1 MSSGNKLTKS
11 FVGSYCL
18 VKLIN
23 TGQSCQLWQA
33 QNPKTGQFV
42 ALKRLLPERRRVA
55 EEIELLKNEYA
66 VGIKLKSKL
75 CITPIEFATDSRG
88 DPFLAL
94 EWFTGVSLKKQL
106 ESGFKHLGWR
116 LPDVIPQ
123 MIQALAD
130 VHKKGYVHRDVKP
143 SNFMLNADNEVR
155 LIDFA
160 IALNVGFFASMFRG
174 KQKIQGTRSYMSPE
188 QIRALPSLDTRADMY
203 SLGCTFFELL
213 SGRPPYVGGR
223 DEVLQLH
230 LTGPVP
236 NVIEQNGNVSKPF
249 NDVIRKMMSKVPD
262 KRFKSMPELLEALN
276 KIKLFIHTPLKPLE
290 ST

>member
-75 CITPIEFATDSRG
+75 CLTPIEFATDSRG

-94 EWFTGVSLKKQL
+94 EWFTGVSLKTQL
-106 ESGFKHLGWR
+106 ESGMKHLGWR

-123 MIQALAD
+123 MVQALAD

-160 IALNVGFFASMFRG
+160 IALKVGFFASMFRG
-174 KQKIQGTRSYMSPE
+174 KLKIQGTRSYMSPE
-188 QIRALPSLDTRADMY
+188 QIRALPSLDARADMY

-236 NVIEQNGNVSKPF
+236 SVIEQNGNVSKPF
-249 NDVIRKMMSKVPD
+249 NDVIRKMMSKNPD
-262 KRFKSMPELLEALN
+262 NRFKSMSELLETLN
-276 KIKLFIHTPLKPLE
+276 KIKFFIHTPLKPLE
-290 ST
+290 N

>member
-1 MSSGNKLTKS
+1 MGSENKLTKS

-33 QNPKTGQFV
+33 QNPRTGQFV

-55 EEIELLKNEYA
+55 EEIELLKQEFA
-66 VGIKLKSKL
+66 VGSKL
-75 CITPIEFATDSRG
+75 NSRYCIAPIEFSTDSRG

-94 EWFTGVSLKKQL
+94 EWFTGVSLKTQL
-106 ESGFKHLGWR
+106 ESGLKHLSWR

-123 MIQALAD
+123 MVLALSD
-130 VHKKGYVHRDVKP
+130 MHKKGYVHRDVKP
-143 SNFMLNADNEVR
+143 SNFMLNANNEVR

-160 IALNVGFFASMFRG
+160 IALKVGFLASMFRS
-174 KQKIQGTRSYMSPE
+174 KPKIQGTRSYMSPE

-223 DEVLQLH
+223 DEVLQMH

-236 NVIEQNGNVSKPF
+236 HVIEQNGNVSKPF
-249 NDVIRKMMSKVPD
+249 NDVIRKMMSKNPAN
-262 KRFKSMPELLEALN
+262 RFKSMSELLETLN
-276 KIKLFIHTPLKPLE
+276 KIKFFIHTPLQPIE
-290 ST
+290 

>member
-33 QNPKTGQFV
+33 QNPQTRQFV

-66 VGIKLKSKL
+66 VGIKLKSEL
-75 CITPIEFATDSRG
+75 CITPIEFGTDSRG

-106 ESGFKHLGWR
+106 EGGFKHLGWR

-123 MIQALAD
+123 MVQALAD

-143 SNFMLNADNEVR
+143 SNFMLNANNEVR

-160 IALNVGFFASMFRG
+160 IAMKLGFFASMFRG

-188 QIRALPSLDTRADMY
+188 QIRALPTLDFRADIY

-230 LTGPVP
+230 LTGLVP

-249 NDVIRKMMSKVPD
+249 NDIIRKMMSKTPD
-262 KRFKSMPELLEALN
+262 NRFKSMSELLEALN
-276 KIKLFIHTPLKPLE
+276 KIKFFIHTPLKPLE
-290 ST
+290 

>member
-1 MSSGNKLTKS
+1 MSSENKLTKS

-33 QNPKTGQFV
+33 QNPRTGQFV

-66 VGIKLKSKL
+66 VGIKLKSRL
-75 CITPIEFATDSRG
+75 CLTPIEFATDSRG

-94 EWFTGVSLKKQL
+94 EWFTGVSLKTQL
-106 ESGFKHLGWR
+106 ESGLKHLGWR

-123 MIQALAD
+123 MVQALAD

-143 SNFMLNADNEVR
+143 SNFMLNANNDVR

-160 IALNVGFFASMFRG
+160 IALKVGFFASMFRG

-188 QIRALPSLDTRADMY
+188 QIRALPTLDTRADMY

-223 DEVLQLH
+223 DEVLQMH

-236 NVIEQNGNVSKPF
+236 HVIEQNGNVSKPF
-249 NDVIRKMMSKVPD
+249 NDVIRKMMSKNPAN
-262 KRFKSMPELLEALN
+262 RFKSMSELLETLN
-276 KIKLFIHTPLKPLE
+276 KIKFFIHTPLQPLE
-290 ST
+290 

>member
-33 QNPKTGQFV
+33 QNPHTGQLV

-55 EEIELLKNEYA
+55 EEIELLKNEFA
-66 VGIKLKSKL
+66 VASKLKSKY
-75 CITPIEFATDSRG
+75 CISPVEFATDSRG

-106 ESGFKHLGWR
+106 EGGFKHLGWR
-116 LPDVIPQ
+116 LPEVIPQ

-130 VHKKGYVHRDVKP
+130 THKKGFVHRDVKP

-160 IALNVGFFASMFRG
+160 IAMKTGFLATMFRSR
-174 KQKIQGTRSYMSPE
+174 QRIQGTRSYMSPE
-188 QIRALPSLDTRADMY
+188 QIRALPTLDARADIY

-236 NVIEQNGNVSKPF
+236 HVIEHNGIVSRPF
-249 NDVIRKMMSKVPD
+249 NDVIRKMMSKTPEN
-262 KRFKSMPELLEALN
+262 RFKSMTELLEALN

-290 ST
+290 N